1 MKKISL
7 LIVAASLAA
16 ISSCG
21 NKVPE
26 NPKFDVVALPHAT
39 LYVYNTGDVMSDAS
53 FIVEG
58 KKGLVTMET
67 PLFKENLTEFEQ
79 YVKALKKPVV
89 AEIVD
94 FHVGGT
100 ADRPVVMAEG
110 MGSFTKNGVYAAM
123 MAGFQQSFG
132 DAMVSLPTGEVTEVP
147 FGETTKL
154 AGVDFTFNHESSVD
168 FPGAAILI
176 DGTAILNHWAPVK
189 AHISNLE
196 ISSREGIDAEIALW
210 NAEKAT
216 GAKYFLGGHGGI
228 ADTEA
233 LEFRLS
239 YLVKVKALLE
249 TSEDAA
255 SFAAALKE
263 AYPGLAGEANVEA
276 LAEALYK

>member
-7 LIVAASLAA
+7 FVIAASVAVLA
-16 ISSCG
+16 SCG
-21 NKVPE
+21 NKAPQ
-26 NPKFDVVALPHAT
+26 NPKFDTVALPHAT

-53 FIVEG
+53 FIVAG

-79 YVKALKKPVV
+79 YVKDLKKSVV

-110 MGSFTKNGVYAAM
+110 MGTFTKEGAYAAM
-123 MAGFQQSFG
+123 MKGFQQSFG
-132 DAMVSLPTGEVTEVP
+132 DAMVELPTGAVTEVP
-147 FGETTKL
+147 FGEKTTL
-154 AGVDFTFNHESSVD
+154 AGVEFVFNRESAAD

-176 DGTAILNHWAPVK
+176 DRTAILNHWAPVK
-189 AHISNLE
+189 SHISNLE
-196 ISSREGIDAEIALW
+196 ISSREGVDAEIALW
-210 NAEKAT
+210 NAEKAS
-216 GAKYFLGGHGGI
+216 GAKYFLGGHGGL
-228 ADTEA
+228 ADREA

-239 YLVKVKALLE
+239 YLAKVKSLLK
-249 TSEDAA
+249 TSEDAS

-263 AYPGLAGEANVEA
+263 AYPGLPAEGNVEG
-276 LAEALYK
+276 LAAALYR